1 MRQMRA
7 ESKRRNSKDCG
18 DHRNASFRPDIEGL
32 LTCRR
37 PLSSLSM
44 KKALITGNGQDGTYL
59 AEFLLAKGYQ
69 VHGIK
74 RRSSS
79 FNTER
84 IDHLDRPASCR
95 HPDALIDGN
104 DRGVYGQQQAVHG

>member
-7 ESKRRNSKDCG
+7 ESKRRNSNHCG
-18 DHRNASFRPDIEGL
+18 DHRNASFRLDIEGL
-32 LTCRR
+32 LTCRP

-59 AEFLLAKGYQ
+59 AEFLLAQGYQ
-69 VHGIK
+69 VRGIK

-84 IDHLDRPASCR
+84 IDHLYQDPHARDRLSISIRKYP
-95 HPDALIDGN
+95 
-104 DRGVYGQQQAVHG
+104 